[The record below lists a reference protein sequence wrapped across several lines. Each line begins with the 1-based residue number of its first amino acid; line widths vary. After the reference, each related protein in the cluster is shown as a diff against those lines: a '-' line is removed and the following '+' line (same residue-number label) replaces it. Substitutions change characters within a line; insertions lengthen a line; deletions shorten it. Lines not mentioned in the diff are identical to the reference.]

1 MHFKAL
7 KSALIESSKEPKRH
21 AVGALDDALDHAL
34 VQRIIEELKSN
45 PAISQKE
52 WKSSWILVD
61 KKPIG

>member
-7 KSALIESSKEPKRH
+7 KSALIEDFKEPKRH
-21 AVGALDDALDHAL
+21 ISDAL

-52 WKSSWILVD
+52 ISE
-61 KKPIG
+61 IGGKCYGHWQIMK